1 MKLTLEQIAEFT
13 GGTVRGGM
21 NPTIRNVAI
30 DSRKVGE
37 DCLFVALKGENTD
50 GHRYLPAAFANG
62 AAAALTSRAS
72 EEWDRNTAAPVVET
86 DDTLAAMGAIAAGI
100 LRERASSLLRI
111 AVTGSVGKTSTKDM
125 VAAVIRTRFR
135 TLKSE
140 LNHNNELGLPLTV
153 MKLTEEEE
161 ALVTEMGM
169 RGLGQIEYLTKIVR
183 PDIAVITNI
192 GISHLE
198 TLGTRENI
206 LRAKL
211 EICKGMR
218 SGGTLILNGDNDMLS
233 DEAKV
238 HDILCE
244 YGMSDLRIVLF
255 GTEENSS
262 YRAKEIHG
270 SNYTL
275 VTPSGE
281 RFSVNLRVAGVHNVY
296 NSMAAV
302 CAANAAGISTEE
314 AVNTL
319 CEYGAEASRQK
330 IVETSWGFLIDDAY
344 NAGPESMTASLT
356 VLRDLKADLRI
367 AALGDMLELGAMSE
381 EAHGT
386 VGNTAAGIADVL
398 LAVGPLS
405 MQYYDAFAG
414 KRRLHA
420 VDSKEGARLLLPVLQ
435 EYARQGLRIGVLVK
449 GSHAIEMNVISEAL
463 LRDFT

>member
-1 MKLTLEQIAEFT
+1 M
-13 GGTVRGGM
+13 
-21 NPTIRNVAI
+21 
-30 DSRKVGE
+30 
-37 DCLFVALKGENTD
+37 
-50 GHRYLPAAFANG
+50 
-62 AAAALTSRAS
+62 
-72 EEWDRNTAAPVVET
+72 
-86 DDTLAAMGAIAAGI
+86 
-100 LRERASSLLRI
+100 
-111 AVTGSVGKTSTKDM
+111 
-125 VAAVIRTRFR
+125 
-135 TLKSE
+135 
-140 LNHNNELGLPLTV
+140 
-153 MKLTEEEE
+153 
-161 ALVTEMGM
+161 
-169 RGLGQIEYLTKIVR
+169 
-183 PDIAVITNI
+183 
-192 GISHLE
+192 
-198 TLGTRENI
+198 
-206 LRAKL
+206 
-211 EICKGMR
+211 
-218 SGGTLILNGDNDMLS
+218 
-233 DEAKV
+233 
-238 HDILCE
+238 
-244 YGMSDLRIVLF
+244 
-255 GTEENSS
+255 
-262 YRAKEIHG
+262 
-270 SNYTL
+270 

-302 CAANAAGISTEE
+302 CAANAAGISTEK

-330 IVETSWGFLIDDAY
+330 IVETSWGFLIDDTY

-420 VDSKEGARLLLPVLQ
+420 ADSKEGARLLLPVLQ